1 MPPVEAVAID
11 LGATSARYA
20 AGWIEDGRIRYE
32 VIEQIA
38 HEPVEWNGQTFWDMD
53 ALMGLCKRALRL
65 AQEHDST
72 IGIDS
77 WAVDHGFLN
86 VSEKLL
92 MAPVCYRDLSHE
104 RVFRQFVEQRPELYA
119 ETGIQHQPF
128 NTIYQLYARAQEA
141 AELKQATWLLMPDLI
156 GCLLGAAP
164 HVEMTNASTTQ
175 LVDTKGVWS
184 SKAFEMIDW
193 PIPSLPVSKPG
204 KILIDIETSR
214 LVAVGSHDTAS
225 AVFGMG
231 PIAEDQAYMSI
242 GTWSL
247 LGCLLDEPNLGD
259 AGFTNERAVD
269 GRIRY
274 LANVPGFYVI
284 NRLHEELGVATP
296 VPEWLS
302 QVKGVDPAEGV
313 DLMDQRFFNPATMLE
328 ELGVDSSNAARI
340 ALASLVRTSAIQIER
355 LEKNVDRTF
364 TSIRVSG
371 GGSESE
377 TFCQALANASG
388 KKVLAGPKEATLL
401 GNFAVQFYADERVG
415 SLDAANR
422 LAGDSFEL
430 RTYNPL

>member
-38 HEPVEWNGQTFWDMD
+38 HEPVEWNGQSFWDMD
-53 ALMGLCKRALRL
+53 ALMRLCKRALRL

-92 MAPVCYRDLSHE
+92 MAPVCYRDLSHQ
-104 RVFRQFVEQRPELYA
+104 RVFKQFAEERPGLYA

-141 AELKQATWLLMPDLI
+141 PELKEAIWLLMPDLI

-175 LVDTKGVWS
+175 LVDTKGDWS

-193 PIPSLPVSKPG
+193 PVPTLPISKPG
-204 KILIDIETSR
+204 QVLIDIETSR

-231 PIAEDQAYMSI
+231 PIADDQAYMSV

-247 LGCLLDEPNLGD
+247 LGCLLDEPNLSD
-259 AGFTNERAVD
+259 PNFTNERAVD

-284 NRLHEELGVATP
+284 NRLHDELGIADS
-296 VPEWLS
+296 VPDWLR
-302 QVKGVDPAEGV
+302 QVEAVDPKEGV
-313 DLMDQRFFNPATMLE
+313 DLMDQRFFNPATMVE
-328 ELGVDSSNAARI
+328 ELGVDESNAARI
-340 ALASLVRTSAIQIER
+340 ALASLVRTSATQIER
-355 LEKNVDRTF
+355 LEKNVERTF

-377 TFCQALANASG
+377 VFCQALANASG
-388 KKVLAGPKEATLL
+388 KRVLAGPKEATLL
-401 GNFAVQFYADERVG
+401 GNFAVQFFADGRVD
-415 SLDAANR
+415 SLAAANR

-430 RTYNPL
+430 RAYDPA